1 MGTLSEEL
9 ANIDFADFISALF
22 DGGWFEYVFPF
33 MLVYAIVLTILNNV
47 PMFEEKK
54 AVRVII
60 SLVMSLFAI
69 AFPINGDFASCG
81 VNDTIY
87 HSYGCESLGSLMM
100 ALFPGVTAFA
110 VGILAL
116 YIVAAMLGVDLMD
129 FFKDKD
135 KNNYLKW
142 VLGGLGALVVIY
154 YYARGFGWGGFDDH
168 GGALDW
174 LIGPAGLLRDPV
186 LYILIIVGILFWWIT
201 KEDDNFTPQEKYD
214 RWLRKNPNATEE
226 QMEKAKKRYNV
237 A

>member
-9 ANIDFADFISALF
+9 ANIDFANFIDALF
-22 DGGWFEYVFPF
+22 YGGWFEYIFPF
-33 MLVYAIVLTILNNV
+33 MLVYAIILTILNNV
-47 PMFEEKK
+47 PIFKDKK
-54 AVRVII
+54 PVRVII
-60 SLVMSLFAI
+60 SLVMALFAI

-135 KNNYLKW
+135 KNNYLKY
-142 VLGGLGALVVIY
+142 VLGGLGVFVVIY

-168 GGALDW
+168 AGALSW
-174 LIGPAGLLRDPV
+174 LLGPDGLLRDPV
-186 LYILIIVGILFWWIT
+186 LYILVIVGILFWWIT
-201 KEDDNFTPQEKYD
+201 KDNDGSPSDDDEDTN
-214 RWLRKNPNATEE
+214 KNN
-226 QMEKAKKRYNV
+226 KKSV
-237 A
+237 ED